1 MYKFIMKFS
10 NAVFMKEEH
19 FNMIRFI
26 KENLILFI
34 VFLSTCLVWIPLI
47 MIISGSFMGAV
58 EINDNVGTIF
68 NDSHTFVKWNVIPQ
82 YPTLKPYIELLLDT
96 PQFFVM
102 FWNSC
107 KQVFPILLGQLVIA
121 VPAAWSFAHFNFKY
135 KKAVFALYIIL
146 MILPFQVTMVSS
158 YLILNKLQLM
168 DTHWALIIPNI
179 FSTLPVFIMAKF
191 FKGIPSSLIEA
202 AKVDGAS
209 EFIIFVKIAVPLGK
223 PGILSALVLGFLEY
237 WNNIE
242 QPLTFLKDKSLWPL
256 SLYLSDIASDN
267 LGVSLAA
274 SVIMLMPA
282 LLIFLAGQKYLEQ
295 GIIASG
301 MKD

>member
-1 MYKFIMKFS
+1 
-10 NAVFMKEEH
+10 
-19 FNMIRFI
+19 MIRFI